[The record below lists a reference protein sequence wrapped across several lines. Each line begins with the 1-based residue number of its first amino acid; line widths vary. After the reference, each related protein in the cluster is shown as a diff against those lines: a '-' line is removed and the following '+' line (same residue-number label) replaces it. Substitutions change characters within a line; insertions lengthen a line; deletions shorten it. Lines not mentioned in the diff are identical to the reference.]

1 MLGGVAAEVVF
12 AATADAAGEDFLG
25 RGNRELKVG
34 GGGVDFISVD
44 VSCLVGHLNGF
55 NNALLG

>member
-12 AATADAAGEDFLG
+12 AAADAAGEDFLG

-34 GGGVDFISVD
+34 GGGVDFSVD
-44 VSCLVGHLNGF
+44 VSFLVGHLNGF